1 MISLLTALHTKQVWL
16 GILALSVWIVLY
28 ATRPVPAQ
36 PIFDPSTNGYSDRV
50 QSNRTSDLNYGMQKL
65 IQSGFYTPSPD
76 AGSARAQL
84 AAAEENKAVAL
95 PKLGTTRS
103 VNGKWAAYFGSGAD
117 RIVVEENDAIYGW
130 IVSDIGPSSIQLTN
144 ETESRRLYLFER
156 LPDANSEDS
165 QL

>member
-16 GILALSVWIVLY
+16 GILALSVWVVLY

-36 PIFDPSTNGYSDRV
+36 SMFDPATNSYSDRV
-50 QSNRTSDLNYGMQKL
+50 QSSRTSDLNYGMEKL
-65 IQSGFYTPSPD
+65 IRSGFYTPTYDGSP
-76 AGSARAQL
+76 ASTQIE
-84 AAAEENKAVAL
+84 AAEEVENVSL